1 MISQEGII
9 TKRGAGKRG
18 AELKSINSINLI
30 NLSNKSI
37 HGYTKSDNKTILIE
51 RGLM

>member
-9 TKRGAGKRG
+9 TKRGAGERG
-18 AELKSINSINLI
+18 AELK
-30 NLSNKSI
+30 LSLKERLYS
-37 HGYTKSDNKTILIE
+37 YTKSDNKTILIE